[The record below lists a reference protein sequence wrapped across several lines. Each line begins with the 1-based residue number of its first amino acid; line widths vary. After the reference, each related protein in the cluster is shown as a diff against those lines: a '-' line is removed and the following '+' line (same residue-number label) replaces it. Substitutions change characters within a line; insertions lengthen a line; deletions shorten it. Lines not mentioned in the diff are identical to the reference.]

1 MAQHHSH
8 HDHHAH
14 GHHSHGHHHDHHHH
28 GHHHG
33 TDNERRLLWAMVL
46 TGAFMVAEA
55 IGGVMTGSLA
65 LLADAGHMLTDS
77 ASLALAW
84 VAARLTHRPANTR
97 KTYGY
102 HRVQVLAAF
111 VNGLALLLIVAWIL
125 VEAVRRLLAPPEVAG
140 TGMLGIATIGLLVN
154 IGVFWLLHSGDRG
167 NINVRGALLHVLGD
181 LLGSVAAIVA
191 AIIIMVTGWM
201 PIDPLLSLLAAA
213 LIARSAWKITAQSAH
228 ILLEGAPAHI
238 DSEQLVHDLPRALDD
253 IHSVHHVHIW
263 SLTPERVMITL
274 HAVPHEA
281 VDQDQAIRSI
291 RTWLKTHLDA
301 DHVTVQIERQAFC
314 PDQHDSVQHD
324 SVQHDPG
331 RHDADHHGHGH
342 GHAHSS

>member
-1 MAQHHSH
+1 MTRDQKQHDHHDQHGHEHHGHSH
-8 HDHHAH
+8 HGH
-14 GHHSHGHHHDHHHH
+14 GHS
-28 GHHHG
+28 HHG

-46 TGAFMVAEA
+46 TGGFMVAEVA
-55 IGGVMTGSLA
+55 GGLLTGSLA

-84 VAARLTHRPANTR
+84 VAARLTQRPANAR

-125 VEAVRRLLAPPEVAG
+125 FEAVRRLWAPPEVAG
-140 TGMLGIATIGLLVN
+140 TGMLAIATVGLVVN

-167 NINVRGALLHVLGD
+167 NINVRGALLHVMGD
-181 LLGSVAAIVA
+181 LLGSVAAIA
-191 AIIIMVTGWM
+191 AAVIIMVTGWM

-213 LIARSAWKITAQSAH
+213 LIARSAWKITAQSGH

-238 DSEQLVHDLPRALDD
+238 DSEQLVQDIPHALDD

-263 SLTPERVMITL
+263 SLTPERVMVTL
-274 HAVPHEA
+274 HAVPHDA
-281 VDQDQAIRSI
+281 VDQDQAIMAI
-291 RTWLKTHLDA
+291 RGYLRGRFDV
-301 DHVTVQIERQAFC
+301 DHVTVQIERRAYCVEQ
-314 PDQHDSVQHD
+314 
-324 SVQHDPG
+324 G
-331 RHDADHHGHGH
+331 RNESDH
-342 GHAHSS
+342 APLP